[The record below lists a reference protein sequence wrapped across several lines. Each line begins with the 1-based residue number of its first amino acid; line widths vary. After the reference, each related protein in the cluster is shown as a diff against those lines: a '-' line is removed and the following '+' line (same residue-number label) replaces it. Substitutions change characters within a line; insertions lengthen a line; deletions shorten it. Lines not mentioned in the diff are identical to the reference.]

1 MYLVITKKDCSYCAK
16 AMAYLDQTDQDYIT
30 VDITDDADAKRA
42 LRRVGFRTVPVVVP
56 IKDTLDY
63 EGLTSART
71 D

>member
-1 MYLVITKKDCSYCAK
+1 
-16 AMAYLDQTDQDYIT
+16 MAYLDQTNQDYIT
-30 VDITDDADAKRA
+30 VDITDDADAKRV
-42 LRRVGFRTVPVVVP
+42 LRRVGYRTVPVVVP